1 METVHICK
9 IKQLSELRM
18 THRVNYHFLTPP
30 LPTPPTLSPPKPPS
44 PLFLFP
50 LQDSSSSYG

>member
-30 LPTPPTLSPPKPPS
+30 LPTPPTFSPPKPPS

-50 LQDSSSSYG
+50 LQNSSSS